1 MFVCLLVFFFYKFFF
16 NHLKFFKKIA
26 GLQKGKHSKQRGTT
40 SMPQQNHQGE
50 RLPYRKILP
59 KGCRS
64 GSGIQGT
71 GHQEMVNCQ
80 RASTGRTCRSGL
92 PCKKKAMGQMSMT
105 NKYMSKN
112 RPPMT
117 RKRRKEATER
127 KSRANRVQ
135 FVQAL
140 L

>member
-1 MFVCLLVFFFYKFFF
+1 MFGCFFFGFFLYIFF

-40 SMPQQNHQGE
+40 SIPQQNHQGE

-59 KGCRS
+59 KGHRS

-80 RASTGRTCRSGL
+80 RASTGRTCRRGL
-92 PCKKKAMGQMSMT
+92 PCKKKAMGQTSMT
-105 NKYMSKN
+105 NKNTSKN
-112 RPPMT
+112 RPLMT
-117 RKRRKEATER
+117 RQRRKEATER